1 MIWRF
6 IPYKKLNAFEN
17 MAIDEAIFREN
28 QLIDAAPTLRFYSW
42 SPPSISLGYFQET
55 SKEVD
60 VEACRRY
67 HIDIVRRP
75 TGGKAVL
82 HEHDLTYAVV
92 AKEHNPLFPP
102 DILGTYRVISG
113 CIADALSELGIKAE
127 MAGDGRA
134 SQDELL
140 KASCFSSPSRYE
152 LLVKKRKICG
162 SAQVRSRG
170 VFLQHGSILLDF
182 NPVKT
187 CSVLLS
193 RHGDRE
199 RHVKQL
205 RESVTSIY
213 EHIGSTVN
221 VAMICH
227 SLKKNFE
234 KKLGIELVQ
243 EEMTPEEEVLK
254 TQLMHDKYSNDKWN
268 LEGKG
273 VTNGFKYS
281 N

>member
-6 IPYKKLNAFEN
+6 IPYKQLNAFEN

-28 QLIDAAPTLRFYSW
+28 QLRDAAPTLRFYSW
-42 SPPSISLGYFQET
+42 CPPSISLGYFQET
-55 SKEVD
+55 SKEID
-60 VEACRRY
+60 VEECRRY

-92 AKEHNPLFPP
+92 AKENNPLFPP

-113 CIADALSELGIKAE
+113 CIADALSELGIEAE

-182 NPVKT
+182 DPVKT
-187 CSVLLS
+187 CAVLLS
-193 RHGDRE
+193 HNSDRV

-205 RESVTSIY
+205 RESVTSIN
-213 EHIGSTVN
+213 EHTGPIVN
-221 VAMICH
+221 VAMICDA
-227 SLKKNFE
+227 LKKNFE

-243 EEMTPEEEVLK
+243 EEMTPEEEILK
-254 TQLMHDKYSNDKWN
+254 TQLMRDKYMNDKWN

-273 VTNGFKYS
+273 VTSGSKYS

>member
-6 IPYKKLNAFEN
+6 IPYKEMNASEN
-17 MAIDEAIFREN
+17 MATDEAIFREN
-28 QLIDAAPTLRFYSW
+28 QLRDAIPTLRFYSW

-60 VEACRRY
+60 VEECRRH

-82 HEHDLTYAVV
+82 HEHDLTYAVI
-92 AKEHNPLFPP
+92 AKENNPLFPP

-113 CIADALSELGIKAE
+113 CIADALSELGIEAE

-182 NPVKT
+182 DPVKT
-187 CSVLLS
+187 CAVLLS

-213 EHIGSTVN
+213 EHTDPTVSVST
-221 VAMICH
+221 ICR

-234 KKLGIELVQ
+234 KKLGIELVH
-243 EEMTPEEEVLK
+243 EEMTPKEEVLK
-254 TQLMHDKYSNDKWN
+254 TQLMHDRYSNDKWN
-268 LEGKG
+268 LEGAG
-273 VTNGFKYS
+273 IINGHKYS

>member
-42 SPPSISLGYFQET
+42 SPPSISLGYFQEA

-60 VEACRRY
+60 VEECRRY

-92 AKEHNPLFPP
+92 AKENNPLFPP

-113 CIADALSELGIKAE
+113 CIADALLELGIKTE
-127 MAGDGRA
+127 MADDGRI

-152 LLVKKRKICG
+152 LLVNKRKICG

-182 NPVKT
+182 DPVKT
-187 CSVLLS
+187 CAVLLS
-193 RHGDRE
+193 RTGDRE
-199 RHVKQL
+199 RHAKQL

-213 EHIGSTVN
+213 EHTGSIVN
-221 VAMICH
+221 VALICGA
-227 SLKKNFE
+227 LKKNFE
-234 KKLGIELVQ
+234 KKLGIALVQ
-243 EEMTPEEEVLK
+243 EEMTPGEEILK
-254 TQLMHDKYSNDKWN
+254 TRLMHNKYMNDKWN
-268 LEGKG
+268 LKGKG
-273 VTNGFKYS
+273 ATNGYKYF

>member
-60 VEACRRY
+60 VEECRRY

-82 HEHDLTYAVV
+82 HEQDLTYAVV
-92 AKEHNPLFPP
+92 AKENNPLFPP
-102 DILGTYRVISG
+102 NILGTYRVISG

-127 MAGDGRA
+127 MADDGRA

-182 NPVKT
+182 DPVKT

-193 RHGDRE
+193 HHSDRE
-199 RHVKQL
+199 RHVRQL

-213 EHIGSTVN
+213 EHAGPTVN
-221 VAMICH
+221 VTMICH

-243 EEMTPEEEVLK
+243 EELTPEEEVLK
-254 TQLMHDKYSNDKWN
+254 TQLMNDKYSNDKWN

-273 VTNGFKYS
+273 VKNGFKYS